1 MKLPKPLT
9 KMFPFLKKDGAV
21 FVIICVVAVG
31 ALYYYSCNKNTFP
44 LELNTGANEAAQAVD
59 GPSQGGYAP
68 SKPLGQNSS
77 HAQQVELSLTHM
89 DYHQV
94 AQNSR

>member
-31 ALYYYSCNKNTFP
+31 ALYYYSSIKTRS
-44 LELNTGANEAAQAVD
+44 LLNLTPE
-59 GPSQGGYAP
+59 PM
-68 SKPLGQNSS
+68 KPLKP
-77 HAQQVELSLTHM
+77 
-89 DYHQV
+89 
-94 AQNSR
+94 